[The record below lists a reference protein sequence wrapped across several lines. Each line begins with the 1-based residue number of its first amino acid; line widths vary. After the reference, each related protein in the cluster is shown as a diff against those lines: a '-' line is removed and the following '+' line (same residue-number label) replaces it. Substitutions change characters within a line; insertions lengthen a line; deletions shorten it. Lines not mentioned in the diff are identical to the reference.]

1 VTKPHGYRPPLFR
14 TLLTLPTT
22 FHFQRK
28 QHPLP
33 LTPGCLPL
41 LFSLLG
47 MLFLQTFY
55 MIDCFSAFWSQPKC
69 QPPLSLSLQLFLP
82 SFLVIHYYVE
92 FYFLCN
98 TNIRDDLTAYVFI
111 VFPLPLIQSC
121 FESYSADTGTMLR
134 VLPTQLVFNL
144 HLLNK

>member
-1 VTKPHGYRPPLFR
+1 MDIVLLYSVPFWLYPLHFISR
-14 TLLTLPTT
+14 ENNTHSHSPQDVCPCCSLYLECSSSRLFTWLTASQHSGLNLNVNLL
-22 FHFQRK
+22 
-28 QHPLP
+28 
-33 LTPGCLPL
+33 
-41 LFSLLG
+41 
-47 MLFLQTFY
+47 
-55 MIDCFSAFWSQPKC
+55 
-69 QPPLSLSLQLFLP
+69 LSFSLQLFLP